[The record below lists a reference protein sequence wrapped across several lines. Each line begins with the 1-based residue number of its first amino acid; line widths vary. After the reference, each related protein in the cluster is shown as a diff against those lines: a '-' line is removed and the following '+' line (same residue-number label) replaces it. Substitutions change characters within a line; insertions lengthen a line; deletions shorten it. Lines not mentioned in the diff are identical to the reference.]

1 MLLDQHDFLVVG
13 VLGTQ
18 SVGKS
23 TVMSALA
30 GGDHAKYVFV
40 LLQREMGIIRTR
52 YFLLRL
58 SLMNH
63 PSLCLCC
70 WLGISIG
77 IGIKKSN
84 PTMPVAFSQT
94 FGACGLVS

>member
-40 LLQREMGIIRTR
+40 LLQREMGM
-52 YFLLRL
+52 FMLLVGHQYWHR
-58 SLMNH
+58 N
-63 PSLCLCC
+63 
-70 WLGISIG
+70 
-77 IGIKKSN
+77 
-84 PTMPVAFSQT
+84 
-94 FGACGLVS
+94 